1 MTQRILSV
9 DDNPINL
16 KVVSDTLVHAGYEG
30 ITANTV
36 PEALSPV
43 NEIRPDLIIL
53 DVMIPDM
60 NGYDVCRRPR
70 ERPETAHAPIV
81 MLTAHDILEEKI
93 KGYEAGANKYLSKP
107 FQPAELA
114 TPRKTE
120 QSELITA
127 EKVNPVLESLCTH
140 NYSAM

>member
-16 KVVSDTLVHAGYEG
+16 KVVSGTLVHAGYEG
-30 ITANTV
+30 ITANSG
-36 PEALSPV
+36 PEALSSV

-53 DVMIPDM
+53 DVTTPDM

-70 ERPETAHAPIV
+70 ERPETVHAPIV
-81 MLTAHDILEEKI
+81 MLTAHDTLEEKI
-93 KGYEAGANKYLSKP
+93 NGFEARANEYLLKP

-114 TPRKTE
+114 MPRKPE

-127 EKVNPVLESLCTH
+127 EKVNPVLESQCTR